1 MSDDDLDGK
10 GAVGGAL
17 GDERMKEHAEL
28 QLRLEEKRIERI
40 QLELEMARLKQTSAT
55 EKDQS
60 DQPKELAAEIMQFSK
75 MLANVLS
82 RIPGEEEMVPGWF
95 DTVESVWKAFKVP
108 KNVQTMVLLPYLS
121 ERVRHIA
128 RDGETLGFLQYPEV
142 KTKVLEL
149 LQLSPNEYRRLFTNA
164 KKKENEPW
172 TQLAERVRG
181 YLDYYVRS
189 RKVENFDDLK
199 ELLIADRVKEILS
212 EDAQAFVTL
221 REGDD
226 WLRPAGIAKWA
237 QVYDES
243 NKLKGDSGKRLS
255 KPAERQRL
263 EGNATRGPFPPRKC
277 FVCGS
282 LGHLA
287 RSCPESE
294 KKVAARVE
302 TVEGEVSGI
311 VKEAK
316 LIELELC
323 GERLPVRLDSGADIT
338 VIRKSLLPDRRDQPK
353 GKIKLRG
360 AFGQEIEAELVH
372 IPCRLADTSKV
383 GNQQQK
389 LVLCALTDELASG
402 LNVLLTQTDY
412 EDLKA
417 VWYEE
422 LEGDYLGAN
431 MERGEEKFFEPPLVR
446 STEGISNVDEG
457 ETPRAGAFCI
467 DSEAYKESG
476 AAETHDST
484 GKTDSS
490 VEQTLQD
497 SRLRFRKEQREDESL
512 RTLQKYAKA
521 RSHGFTEIEGL
532 LFHKES
538 MNKQLVMQVVLPKGR
553 HRQVLQVA
561 HDLPVG
567 GHFSFKKTKQ
577 RIKNSFYWPGMD
589 EDIREYCRTC
599 ESCQLTARER
609 TKDRVPIQPLTRPQV
624 PFQMVVMD
632 CVGPIDPPSSKG
644 YKYAVCIVDVCTR
657 WPEVICMRSL
667 TAKATCDASL
677 EVFSRMGTPEVISS
691 DQGSNFTAG
700 LTRELMSRLGVSP
713 RFSTPG
719 HPESNGLVERWNQTF
734 KGMLRQWSSGYS

>member
-55 EKDQS
+55 EKYQS
-60 DQPKELAAEIMQFSK
+60 DQPKELATEIMQFSK

-82 RIPGEEEMVPGWF
+82 RIPSEEEMVPGWF

-128 RDGETLGFLQYPEV
+128 RDGETLGFLQYPDV

-302 TVEGEVSGI
+302 TVEGDVSGI

-431 MERGEEKFFEPPLVR
+431 MERGEE
-446 STEGISNVDEG
+446 
-457 ETPRAGAFCI
+457 
-467 DSEAYKESG
+467 
-476 AAETHDST
+476 
-484 GKTDSS
+484 SS
-490 VEQTLQD
+490 
-497 SRLRFRKEQREDESL
+497 
-512 RTLQKYAKA
+512 
-521 RSHGFTEIEGL
+521 
-532 LFHKES
+532 
-538 MNKQLVMQVVLPKGR
+538 
-553 HRQVLQVA
+553 
-561 HDLPVG
+561 
-567 GHFSFKKTKQ
+567 
-577 RIKNSFYWPGMD
+577 
-589 EDIREYCRTC
+589 
-599 ESCQLTARER
+599 
-609 TKDRVPIQPLTRPQV
+609 
-624 PFQMVVMD
+624 
-632 CVGPIDPPSSKG
+632 
-644 YKYAVCIVDVCTR
+644 
-657 WPEVICMRSL
+657 
-667 TAKATCDASL
+667 
-677 EVFSRMGTPEVISS
+677 
-691 DQGSNFTAG
+691 
-700 LTRELMSRLGVSP
+700 
-713 RFSTPG
+713 
-719 HPESNGLVERWNQTF
+719 
-734 KGMLRQWSSGYS
+734 